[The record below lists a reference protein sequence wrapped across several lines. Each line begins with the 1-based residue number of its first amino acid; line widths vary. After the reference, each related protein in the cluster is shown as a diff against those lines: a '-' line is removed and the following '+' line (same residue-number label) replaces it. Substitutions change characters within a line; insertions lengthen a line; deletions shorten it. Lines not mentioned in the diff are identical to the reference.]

1 MSQPEFRQDPL
12 TEAWVGMVPGRRG
25 IGGMRPGGLPEQGAR
40 CPFCVGHESDTEVST
55 MEVGSPWRVRSVR
68 NRFPIVRDAALPIDA
83 HNAMP
88 AEGVHEVIV
97 ESRSHEADL
106 ATMTASEVHDVFL
119 AWRDRVRALAE
130 TPNAKSVL
138 LFRNKGRRAGSSQP
152 HPHAQVIALPFVP
165 PNVAQR
171 ARVLDANP
179 DVFHRALHEERTRR
193 EGIVQDEDSIV
204 TYCPFA
210 SPRGFWVRVALEG
223 CVRFGEVSDTLLP
236 MLANRVADAARRALI
251 ASGASDYNVLLLDP
265 PLGAQRGYFTFD
277 IVPRTGGDAGFE
289 LTSGTSLC
297 VVLPEVAAAQMRA
310 C

>member
-40 CPFCVGHESDTEVST
+40 CPFCAGHESDTEAST
-55 MEVGSPWRVRSVR
+55 FEVGSPWRVRSVR
-68 NRFPIVRDAALPIDA
+68 NRFPIVRDTVVPIDA

-88 AEGVHEVIV
+88 AEGIHEVIV
-97 ESRSHEADL
+97 ESRTHDADL
-106 ATMTASEVHDVFL
+106 ATMTSSEVHDVFL

-130 TPNAKSVL
+130 APNAKSVL

-171 ARVLDANP
+171 ARVLDADPN
-179 DVFHRALHEERTRR
+179 VFRRALNEERTRR
-193 EGIVQDEDSIV
+193 EGVVQDEDGIV

-210 SPRGFWVRVALEG
+210 SPRGFW
-223 CVRFGEVSDTLLP
+223 C
-236 MLANRVADAARRALI
+236 ARRAGGLCPLWRGLRCV
-251 ASGASDYNVLLLDP
+251 ASSARQACLGCRATCAASLRCERL
-265 PLGAQRGYFTFD
+265 QRALARPSTW
-277 IVPRTGGDAGFE
+277 
-289 LTSGTSLC
+289 C
-297 VVLPEVAAAQMRA
+297 AARILHLRHRA
-310 C
+310 AHRRRCGL